1 MSWLCSLSMFSREH
15 CIALCGALVPLT
27 ILLTFSAILLV
38 LAEAPR
44 IWQRSLALAG
54 ALPAILMVL
63 HVYSWWAVGVVAAP
77 TFILC
82 GLTVICGLIQL
93 VILKRS
99 LTPAAIAPMAVVS

>member
-27 ILLTFSAILLV
+27 ILLTFAAILLV

-44 IWQRSLALAG
+44 VWQRVLALAG
-54 ALPAILMVL
+54 SLPAVLMVL

-82 GLTVICGLIQL
+82 ALTVICGGIQL

-99 LTPAAIAPMAVVS
+99 LTPMAIASVPVVS